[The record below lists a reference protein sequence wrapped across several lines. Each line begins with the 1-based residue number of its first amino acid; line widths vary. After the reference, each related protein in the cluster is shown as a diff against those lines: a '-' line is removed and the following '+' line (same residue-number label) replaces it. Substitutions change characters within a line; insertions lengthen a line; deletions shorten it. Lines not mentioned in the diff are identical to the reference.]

1 MTARSLILIVLAL
14 LVCAAAVVLW
24 LDARQRR
31 LNRQLKNILPESQ
44 ATELRSIRRSESG
57 SRGQSLARL
66 VNYRAEIPYALNPAY
81 VVLVGAIAAAAVF
94 YANSLFGYSVLP
106 VSIAA
111 AITAIMVIRGLFGW
125 QQRSFTDQLFRQL
138 PDTLQLVTSTV
149 RTGLPVNEA
158 FRTIARDMPQPT
170 AGQFAIVCS
179 EMNLGRPA
187 EDAIE
192 AVYQRTQVAEYAIF
206 AVTLAVQLKS
216 GGNLSETLQTLGD
229 TVNQR
234 VALAARAKAL
244 AGEVI
249 FSSRALS
256 FAPLIVGGVMYW
268 LSPEM
273 IELLFTDPTGKK
285 LLAYAASSVVAGHFV
300 IRWMVRRETAWGV
313 PALLCSASPS
323 RQARSPWC

>member
-1 MTARSLILIVLAL
+1 MTAKTLILIVLAL
-14 LVCAAAVVLW
+14 LVCAVAVVLW
-24 LDARQRR
+24 LEARQRR
-31 LNRQLKNILPESQ
+31 LNRQLRNILPEIQ
-44 ATELRSIRRSESG
+44 AADLRSIRRSEKG

-66 VNYRAEIPYALNPAY
+66 VNYRAETPYALHPVY
-81 VVLVGAIAAAAVF
+81 VVLAGVIAAAAVF
-94 YANSLFGYSVLP
+94 YANGLFGYPVLP
-106 VSIAA
+106 VCIVATIA
-111 AITAIMVIRGLFGW
+111 AITVMRGLFGW
-125 QQRSFTDQLFRQL
+125 QQRRFADQLFRQL
-138 PDTLQLVTSTV
+138 PDTIQLVTSTV
-149 RTGLPVNEA
+149 RSGLPVNEA

-179 EMNLGRPA
+179 ELNLGRPA
-187 EDAIE
+187 EEAIE
-192 AVYQRTQVAEYAIF
+192 AVHQRTQVAEYAIF

-273 IELLFTDPTGKK
+273 IELLFTDPTGKR
-285 LLAYAASSVVAGHFV
+285 LLAYAAVSVVTGHFV
-300 IRWMVRRETAWGV
+300 IRWMVRKETA
-313 PALLCSASPS
+313 L
-323 RQARSPWC
+323 